1 MWLLSFVWLALAF
14 SGLSAQQ
21 APKWPVPLDDQQQV
35 VYTQEVLLPGV
46 SASRILNAT
55 KAWLFLNVTPV
66 EGTLND
72 DMANQ
77 VFSGKFFL
85 VAQGVSTLT
94 GRLSKGD
101 FTYILQLL
109 AFDGRYV
116 LRLHTFR
123 TTDPI
128 KPQTLNEKYMLD
140 YEAWKAASTFG
151 LLSEEKL
158 QPRYKKYSE
167 ESLDA
172 LHHIDVAVRK
182 VMRLLTDYIA
192 ATA

>member
-1 MWLLSFVWLALAF
+1 MWLMSFIWLALAF
-14 SGLSAQQ
+14 SGLQAQQ
-21 APKWPVPLDDQQQV
+21 PAVWPVPLDEHEQV
-35 VYTQEVLLPGV
+35 VYTQEVQLPGV
-46 SASRILNAT
+46 SAARILNAT

-66 EGTLND
+66 EGSLND

-101 FTYILQLL
+101 FTYLLQLL
-109 AFDGRYV
+109 AFDGRYI
-116 LRLHTFR
+116 LKLHTFR

-128 KPQTLNEKYMLD
+128 KAQTLNEKYMLD
-140 YEAWKAASTFG
+140 YEGWKAASTFG

-158 QPRYKKYSE
+158 EPRYKKYRE

-172 LHHIDVAVRK
+172 LHHIDVAVRS
-182 VMRLLTDYIA
+182 
-192 ATA
+192 